1 MIINF
6 VVWTQLERLQAENAA
21 EWGKRER
28 LETEKLGLERE
39 NKKLRA
45 EVRDLQERLER
56 KGRPLST
63 TDTDVRQL
71 QQDLADRNKV
81 SSSVLWFLID
91 IMCCVITADFWKLCS
106 IKIFFQKSSKV

>member
-1 MIINF
+1 M
-6 VVWTQLERLQAENAA
+6 QAENAA

-28 LETEKLGLERE
+28 LETEKTSVERE

-63 TDTDVRQL
+63 TDTELRQMQQELMEKNMVRI
-71 QQDLADRNKV
+71 
-81 SSSVLWFLID
+81 FLKF
-91 IMCCVITADFWKLCS
+91 ITLNLKT
-106 IKIFFQKSSKV
+106 FFKYYFVMLSFQ

>member
-1 MIINF
+1 M
-6 VVWTQLERLQAENAA
+6 QLERLQAENAA

-28 LETEKLGLERE
+28 LETEKLGLERD

-63 TDTDVRQL
+63 SDTDVRQL

-81 SSSVLWFLID
+81 SKLI
-91 IMCCVITADFWKLCS
+91 CELVHGYL
-106 IKIFFQKSSKV
+106 

>member
-1 MIINF
+1 M
-6 VVWTQLERLQAENAA
+6 QLERLQAENAA

-28 LETEKLGLERE
+28 LETEKLGLERD

-81 SSSVLWFLID
+81 SKLVCEFFMVTCRQNLPCHYWWFL
-91 IMCCVITADFWKLCS
+91 
-106 IKIFFQKSSKV
+106 KIVHRYRSHN